1 MKIVSFNEISKCMRR
16 ANNLLNSG
24 IYSLYGRGKDT
35 VVIDSITPGDSLAD
49 IYNTQYGQYRF
60 EFGNLTIGEG
70 VDLPVTNDYQFA
82 FLKVNGTLV
91 VNGHLHMDGRGG
103 IFTDQRGTIISVGGV
118 DTYTYNTTLN
128 SFSNYGVSQ
137 VSDTASCSDDLWYRL
152 TTYGAQETFFTQ
164 STALTGAG
172 GNGYTRHLYEYTV
185 RRQYQ
190 PEVTPYDKIPGTNQY
205 KYGYYRSGWG
215 HQNTWVW
222 TGYQQYLD
230 DVEANSYDAIETE
243 YRIRG
248 SQSTSYLSGGG
259 NLSQLPYPIT
269 DEGITCGG
277 GGGGFIALYSETI
290 SNAGNK
296 FTEGDETYPLNVHA
310 NGGSSIHTDG
320 TLLRGGGCLIIA
332 ARHIVIGPNGSITAD
347 GGDGNG
353 LMTLL
358 NRNPNKRLYTY
369 SSGSPVVYTNTFSG
383 GAGYAQHFVK

>member
-103 IFTDQRGTIISVGGV
+103 IFTDQRGTIIPVGGV

-152 TTYGAQETFFTQ
+152 TTYGAQETFFLQ
-164 STALTGAG
+164 NTALTGAG
-172 GNGYTRHLYEYTV
+172 GNGYTKHNY
-185 RRQYQ
+185 QYQ
-190 PEVTPYDKIPGTNQY
+190 LWEEDEPKVDKNQY
-205 KYGYYRSGWG
+205 GHYRKVW
-215 HQNTWVW
+215 NTQVW
-222 TGYQQYLD
+222 YWNDGTGEAYKAAVD
-230 DVEANSYDAIETE
+230 ANSSWHTYDN
-243 YRIRG
+243 YQVRG

-259 NLSQLPYPIT
+259 NLSQLPYPTT

-358 NRNPNKRLYTY
+358 NRNPHKRLYTY

>member
-16 ANNLLNSG
+16 ANNLLNSR

-35 VVIDSITPGDSLAD
+35 VVIDSTTPGDSLAD

-103 IFTDQRGTIISVGGV
+103 IFTDQRGTIIDVGGV
-118 DTYTYNTTLN
+118 STYTYNTTLN
-128 SFSNYGVSQ
+128 TFSNYGVSQ

-172 GNGYTRHLYEYTV
+172 GNGYTKHNYVYYVDEEYEPKVDKNLYGHYVWRHIPFSGRVQVWEW
-185 RRQYQ
+185 
-190 PEVTPYDKIPGTNQY
+190 YDGT
-205 KYGYYRSGWG
+205 GEA
-215 HQNTWVW
+215 
-222 TGYQQYLD
+222 YQQAVRDNSRPVPHD
-230 DVEANSYDAIETE
+230 DYQV
-243 YRIRG
+243 RG

-259 NLSQLPYPIT
+259 NLSQLPYPTT